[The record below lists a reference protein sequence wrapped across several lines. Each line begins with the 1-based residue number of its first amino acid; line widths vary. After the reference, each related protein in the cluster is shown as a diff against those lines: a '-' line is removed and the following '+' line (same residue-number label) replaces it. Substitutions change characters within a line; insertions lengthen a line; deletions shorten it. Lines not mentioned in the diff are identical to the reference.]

1 MQDLDKEA
9 SYQSLL
15 EARRVLD
22 EFGNNCEIAEDIQL
36 FNDKWLIVMKL
47 KNNGNVTG
55 DFPLITS

>member
-36 FNDKWLIVMKL
+36 FNDKLVAGSLSM
-47 KNNGNVTG
+47 
-55 DFPLITS
+55 TSVRIG